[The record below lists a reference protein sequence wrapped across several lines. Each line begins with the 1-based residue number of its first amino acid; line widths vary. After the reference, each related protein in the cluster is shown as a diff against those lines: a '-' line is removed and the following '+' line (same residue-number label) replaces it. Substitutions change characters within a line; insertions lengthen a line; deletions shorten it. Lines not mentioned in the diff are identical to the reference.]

1 MTASQLPP
9 DPTGRVRPPV
19 PATFL
24 PGRAD
29 GPAGDA
35 RADLSPA
42 ALTGLPAGPPR
53 GLVPPE
59 RARRGKG
66 RRRAAQLPQTAAPEA
81 AGLWTAEVRTAGG
94 RTTGSRTPASP
105 AAGARPPAHKAPPA
119 RRDES
124 GPGSGPA
131 AHRAAAAPALPGED
145 RARLLAGTHRNPHAH
160 LGAHAVPGGA
170 VRFRVLRPFARSVT
184 VVVQDGDGER
194 RAELPDE
201 GDGFFAGELTLPGDT
216 DEDGVP
222 ADTGDHSIPA
232 GTGDHSVP
240 ADTGEGVGQ
249 DGSARPDAP
258 RRVPGYELLV
268 RYGERPGEDEVR
280 VRDPYGFPPAVDELD
295 LRLFSE
301 GRHAA
306 LWKLLGARTMTHR
319 GVTGTRFTV
328 WAPNARGVRVA
339 GDFNRWDA
347 GAFPMRSLGPSGV
360 WELFLPH
367 VGDGALYK
375 FEVVRDDGSRVLHA
389 DPVARATEVPPAT
402 ASVVHTST
410 FRWSDGDWL
419 DRRAAG
425 RPHAAPLSVYEVHLP
440 SWHPGLTYRELAV
453 LLPAYVKD
461 LGFTHVELMPCAE
474 HPFGGS
480 WGYQVTGFY
489 APTSRLGS
497 PDDFKYLVDSL
508 HRAGIGVL
516 MDWVPAHFPKDE
528 WGLARFDGS
537 SLYEHPDPSRAEHPD
552 WGTLEFDFGRRE
564 VRDFLIGSAVH
575 WCEEF
580 HIDGLRVDA
589 VASMLYLDYSR
600 GPGEWTPNSR
610 GGRENPDA
618 VALLQEMNATLHRRC
633 PGVITAAEEST
644 TWDGVTRPTDQ
655 PGEGGFGGLGFD
667 FKWNMGWMH
676 DSLGYMRLEPR
687 ERTYRGAQLARAMS
701 YAYSESFIL
710 PVSHD
715 EVVHGKGSLVRKMP
729 GDARQQRADHRAF
742 LGFMWAHP
750 GKQLLFMGQEFAQE
764 SEWSEERGPDWRLL
778 DFPSHGN
785 DGHRGVRDLVRDL
798 NSRYTS
804 TPALWQLDTD
814 PSGFSWVADG
824 TSGAAGL
831 GGESVLAFL
840 RFDAARNPLLAV
852 SNFSSAPVDSYR
864 LGVPH
869 TDCGAWREVLN
880 TDDARYGGGG
890 TGNPGTLKSEAHPAH
905 GHPASITPVLP
916 ARATLWFRPA

>member
-1 MTASQLPP
+1 MPP
-9 DPTGRVRPPV
+9 
-19 PATFL
+19 
-24 PGRAD
+24 
-29 GPAGDA
+29 
-35 RADLSPA
+35 
-42 ALTGLPAGPPR
+42 
-53 GLVPPE
+53 
-59 RARRGKG
+59 
-66 RRRAAQLPQTAAPEA
+66 
-81 AGLWTAEVRTAGG
+81 AEN
-94 RTTGSRTPASP
+94 
-105 AAGARPPAHKAPPA
+105 ARPP
-119 RRDES
+119 RRD
-124 GPGSGPA
+124 GSGLGAA
-131 AHRAAAAPALPGED
+131 AHRAAATPALTGED
-145 RARLLAGTHRNPHAH
+145 RARLLAGAHPDPHAH
-160 LGAHAVPGGA
+160 LGPRSVPGGA
-170 VRFRVLRPFARSVT
+170 VRFRALRPYARSVT
-184 VVVQDGDGER
+184 VVVPDGDGER
-194 RAELPDE
+194 RAELLDE
-201 GDGFFAGELTLPGDT
+201 GDGFFAGEMAVPGDS
-216 DEDGVP
+216 DGRGGP
-222 ADTGDHSIPA
+222 DGGRIP
-232 GTGDHSVP
+232 
-240 ADTGEGVGQ
+240 E
-249 DGSARPDAP
+249 
-258 RRVPGYELLV
+258 YELLV
-268 RYGERPGEDEVR
+268 RYGQRPGEDETR
-280 VRDPYGFPPAVDELD
+280 VVDPYGFPPAVGELD

-301 GRHAA
+301 GRHEA
-306 LWKLLGARTMTHR
+306 LWRMLGARTMTHC

-339 GDFNRWDA
+339 GDFNRWDPTA
-347 GAFPMRSLGPSGV
+347 SPMRSLGPSGV

-367 VGDGALYK
+367 VGEGALYK
-375 FEVVRDDGSRVLHA
+375 FDVVRDDGSRELHA
-389 DPVARATEVPPAT
+389 DPMARATEVPPAT

-564 VRDFLIGSAVH
+564 VRDFLVGSAVH

-618 VALLQEMNATLHRRC
+618 VALLQEMNAALHRRC

-655 PGEGGFGGLGFD
+655 VGEAGFGGLGFD

-676 DSLGYMRLEPR
+676 DSLGYMRLEPG
-687 ERTYRGAQLARAMS
+687 ERTYRGGQLARAMS
-701 YAYSESFIL
+701 YAYSENFIL

-750 GKQLLFMGQEFAQE
+750 GKQLLFMGQEFAQDT
-764 SEWSEERGPDWRLL
+764 EWSEEHGPDWRLL
-778 DFPSHGN
+778 DFPSPGEE
-785 DGHRGVRDLVRDL
+785 GHRGVRDLVRDL
-798 NSRYTS
+798 NARYTS

-814 PSGFSWVADG
+814 PAGFAWVADG

-831 GGESVLAFL
+831 GGESVFAFL
-840 RFDAARNPLLAV
+840 RFDAGRDPLLAV
-852 SNFSSAPVDSYR
+852 SNFSSVPVDSYR
-864 LGVPH
+864 LGVPD
-869 TDCGAWREVLN
+869 TDGDGWREVLN
-880 TDDARYGGGG
+880 TDDARYGGSG
-890 TGNPGTLKSEAHPAH
+890 TDNPGTLKSEAHQAH
-905 GHPASITPVLP
+905 GYPASITPVLP
-916 ARATLWFRPA
+916 ALSTLWFRPA